1 MIIMSIPETKTIL
14 KKQKTKEN
22 KKTVPHPNS
31 NTALSKPQSSSIGMK
46 TKHNGELVW
55 PSGKALGW

>member
-1 MIIMSIPETKTIL
+1 MSIPVPETKTIL
-14 KKQKTKEN
+14 KK
-22 KKTVPHPNS
+22 KKNTVPHPNS